1 MPEKKTQV
9 HIEIA
14 IKKNILEEEFFHC
27 ITYMVQHFACAE
39 DAKKIQKLFD
49 EKSIEH
55 QFIGKNTKI
64 KFTPVVNSDSDDC
77 KQMET

>member
-27 ITYMVQHFACAE
+27 ITYMVQHFACPE
-39 DAKKIQKLFD
+39 DAKKIEKLFN

-64 KFTPVVNSDSDDC
+64 TFTPVVNSDSHDC